1 MRKKLTAVLLAAT
14 MLLTSGVTVFADR
27 VDAVIDKPYLALG
40 ADLSPQE
47 QMKVLSL
54 LGLSDINVDDYD
66 IISITNADEH
76 EYLDKYLDA
85 SIIGT
90 RALSSV
96 LVVGK
101 EAGNGIHVTTKNISY
116 CTEGMYRNALLTAG
130 IEDADITVAGPFSI
144 SGTAAL
150 VGAIKAYETMTG
162 EEIDDENLDAANDE
176 LVLTGK
182 LVEDIGDSEKAED
195 LMALVKQEVAENKLT
210 SAEDIQN
217 VVDQRIGRRAVLFVV
232 FQVGVNGH
240 SLGFPGFLCR
250 RGAHKAADGTQLGVS
265 NAHQAVHQVEFHI
278 PAQALA
284 LDVQVR
290 HGDGIF
296 RAEQPA
302 QAVFLLRREQGGIR
316 PADGGGHR
324 VDGLRDRLALRGALF
339 LCKRRG
345 DGPDQQHR
353 RQQKRR
359 RPAREHRNVFQDG
372 FLLFSTISFSL
383 V

>member
-1 MRKKLTAVLLAAT
+1 MKKKFTAVFLTATILF
-14 MLLTSGVTVFADR
+14 TSGITVFADH

-40 ADLSPQE
+40 ADLSAQE
-47 QMKVLSL
+47 QMTVLSL
-54 LGLSDINVDDYD
+54 LGLDDINVDDYD

-101 EAGNGIHVTTKNISY
+101 EAGNGIRVTTKNISY

-162 EEIDDENLDAANDE
+162 EEVSDANLDAANDE

-182 LVEDIGDSEKAED
+182 LVEEIGDSEKAED
-195 LMALVKQEVAENKLT
+195 LIALVKKEVAENNLT

-217 VVDQRIGRRAVLFVV
+217 VIEQACEELDIHLSADNKQQIAGLMKKIEGLDLDVDKLKDQAKDLYQKLEDLDFHVDKESVGNFFTRII
-232 FQVGVNGH
+232 
-240 SLGFPGFLCR
+240 
-250 RGAHKAADGTQLGVS
+250 
-265 NAHQAVHQVEFHI
+265 QAIVEF
-278 PAQALA
+278 
-284 LDVQVR
+284 
-290 HGDGIF
+290 F
-296 RAEQPA
+296 R
-302 QAVFLLRREQGGIR
+302 
-316 PADGGGHR
+316 
-324 VDGLRDRLALRGALF
+324 GLF
-339 LCKRRG
+339 K
-345 DGPDQQHR
+345 
-353 RQQKRR
+353 
-359 RPAREHRNVFQDG
+359 
-372 FLLFSTISFSL
+372 
-383 V
+383 

>member
-47 QMKVLSL
+47 QMTVLSL

-176 LVLTGK
+176 LVLTG
-182 LVEDIGDSEKAED
+182 
-195 LMALVKQEVAENKLT
+195 
-210 SAEDIQN
+210 
-217 VVDQRIGRRAVLFVV
+217 
-232 FQVGVNGH
+232 
-240 SLGFPGFLCR
+240 
-250 RGAHKAADGTQLGVS
+250 
-265 NAHQAVHQVEFHI
+265 
-278 PAQALA
+278 
-284 LDVQVR
+284 
-290 HGDGIF
+290 
-296 RAEQPA
+296 
-302 QAVFLLRREQGGIR
+302 
-316 PADGGGHR
+316 
-324 VDGLRDRLALRGALF
+324 
-339 LCKRRG
+339 
-345 DGPDQQHR
+345 
-353 RQQKRR
+353 
-359 RPAREHRNVFQDG
+359 
-372 FLLFSTISFSL
+372 
-383 V
+383 

>member
-1 MRKKLTAVLLAAT
+1 MKKKFTAVFLTATILF
-14 MLLTSGVTVFADR
+14 TSGITVFADR

-40 ADLSPQE
+40 ADLSAQE
-47 QMKVLSL
+47 QMTVLLL
-54 LGLSDINVDDYD
+54 LGLDDINVDDYD

-101 EAGNGIHVTTKNISY
+101 EAGNGIRVTTKNISY

-162 EEIDDENLDAANDE
+162 EEVSDANLDAANDE

-182 LVEDIGDSEKAED
+182 LVEEIGDSEKAED
-195 LMALVKQEVAENKLT
+195 LIALVKKEVAENNLT

-217 VVDQRIGRRAVLFVV
+217 VIEQACEELDIHLSADNKQQIAGLMKKIEGLDLDVDKLKDQAKDLYQKLEDLDFHVDKESVGNFFTRII
-232 FQVGVNGH
+232 
-240 SLGFPGFLCR
+240 
-250 RGAHKAADGTQLGVS
+250 
-265 NAHQAVHQVEFHI
+265 QAIVEF
-278 PAQALA
+278 
-284 LDVQVR
+284 
-290 HGDGIF
+290 F
-296 RAEQPA
+296 R
-302 QAVFLLRREQGGIR
+302 
-316 PADGGGHR
+316 
-324 VDGLRDRLALRGALF
+324 GLF
-339 LCKRRG
+339 K
-345 DGPDQQHR
+345 
-353 RQQKRR
+353 
-359 RPAREHRNVFQDG
+359 
-372 FLLFSTISFSL
+372 
-383 V
+383 

>member
-1 MRKKLTAVLLAAT
+1 MKKKFTAVFLTATILF
-14 MLLTSGVTVFADR
+14 TSGITVFADR

-40 ADLSPQE
+40 ADLSAQE
-47 QMKVLSL
+47 QMTVLSL
-54 LGLSDINVDDYD
+54 LGLDDINVDDYD

-101 EAGNGIHVTTKNISY
+101 EAGNGIRVTTKNISY

-162 EEIDDENLDAANDE
+162 EEVADANLDAANDE

-182 LVEDIGDSEKAED
+182 LVEEIGDSEKAED
-195 LMALVKQEVAENKLT
+195 LIALVKKEVAENNLT

-217 VVDQRIGRRAVLFVV
+217 VIEQACEELDIHLSADNKQQIADLMKKIEGLDLDVDKLKDQAKDLYQKLENLDFHVDKESVGNFFTRII
-232 FQVGVNGH
+232 
-240 SLGFPGFLCR
+240 
-250 RGAHKAADGTQLGVS
+250 
-265 NAHQAVHQVEFHI
+265 QAIVEF
-278 PAQALA
+278 
-284 LDVQVR
+284 
-290 HGDGIF
+290 F
-296 RAEQPA
+296 R
-302 QAVFLLRREQGGIR
+302 
-316 PADGGGHR
+316 
-324 VDGLRDRLALRGALF
+324 GLF
-339 LCKRRG
+339 K
-345 DGPDQQHR
+345 
-353 RQQKRR
+353 
-359 RPAREHRNVFQDG
+359 
-372 FLLFSTISFSL
+372 
-383 V
+383 

>member
-1 MRKKLTAVLLAAT
+1 MKKKFTAVFLTATILF
-14 MLLTSGVTVFADR
+14 TSGITVFADR

-40 ADLSPQE
+40 ADLSAQE
-47 QMKVLSL
+47 QMTVLSL
-54 LGLSDINVDDYD
+54 LGLDDINVDDYD

-101 EAGNGIHVTTKNISY
+101 EAGNGIRVTTKNISY

-162 EEIDDENLDAANDE
+162 EKVSDANLDAANDE

-182 LVEDIGDSEKAED
+182 LVEEIGDSEKAED
-195 LMALVKQEVAENKLT
+195 LIALVKKEVAENNLT

-217 VVDQRIGRRAVLFVV
+217 VIEQACEELDIHLSADNKQQIADLMKKIEGLDLDVDKLKDQAKDLYQKLEDLDFHVDKESVGNFFTRII
-232 FQVGVNGH
+232 
-240 SLGFPGFLCR
+240 
-250 RGAHKAADGTQLGVS
+250 
-265 NAHQAVHQVEFHI
+265 QAIVEF
-278 PAQALA
+278 
-284 LDVQVR
+284 
-290 HGDGIF
+290 F
-296 RAEQPA
+296 
-302 QAVFLLRREQGGIR
+302 QG
-316 PADGGGHR
+316 
-324 VDGLRDRLALRGALF
+324 LF
-339 LCKRRG
+339 K
-345 DGPDQQHR
+345 
-353 RQQKRR
+353 
-359 RPAREHRNVFQDG
+359 
-372 FLLFSTISFSL
+372 
-383 V
+383 

>member
-1 MRKKLTAVLLAAT
+1 MKKKFTAVFLTATILF
-14 MLLTSGVTVFADR
+14 TSGITVFADR

-40 ADLSPQE
+40 ADLSAQE
-47 QMKVLSL
+47 QMTVLSL
-54 LGLSDINVDDYD
+54 LGLDDINVDDYD

-101 EAGNGIHVTTKNISY
+101 EAGNGIRVTTKNISY

-162 EEIDDENLDAANDE
+162 EEVSDANLDAANDE

-182 LVEDIGDSEKAED
+182 LVEEIGDSEKAED
-195 LMALVKQEVAENKLT
+195 LIALVKKDVAENNLT

-217 VVDQRIGRRAVLFVV
+217 VIEQACEELDIHLSADNKQQIADLMKKIEGLDLDVDKLKDQAKDLYQKLEDLDFHVDKESVGNFFTRII
-232 FQVGVNGH
+232 
-240 SLGFPGFLCR
+240 
-250 RGAHKAADGTQLGVS
+250 
-265 NAHQAVHQVEFHI
+265 QAIVEF
-278 PAQALA
+278 
-284 LDVQVR
+284 
-290 HGDGIF
+290 F
-296 RAEQPA
+296 R
-302 QAVFLLRREQGGIR
+302 
-316 PADGGGHR
+316 
-324 VDGLRDRLALRGALF
+324 GLF
-339 LCKRRG
+339 K
-345 DGPDQQHR
+345 
-353 RQQKRR
+353 
-359 RPAREHRNVFQDG
+359 
-372 FLLFSTISFSL
+372 
-383 V
+383 

>member
-1 MRKKLTAVLLAAT
+1 MKKKFTAVFLTATILF
-14 MLLTSGVTVFADR
+14 TSGITVFADR

-40 ADLSPQE
+40 ADLSAQE
-47 QMKVLSL
+47 QMTVLSL
-54 LGLSDINVDDYD
+54 LGLDDINVDDYD

-101 EAGNGIHVTTKNISY
+101 EAGNGIRVTTKNISY

-162 EEIDDENLDAANDE
+162 EEVSDANLDAANDE

-182 LVEDIGDSEKAED
+182 LVEEIGDSEKAED
-195 LMALVKQEVAENKLT
+195 LIALVKKEVAENNLT

-217 VVDQRIGRRAVLFVV
+217 VIEQACEELDIHLSADNKQQIADLMKKIEGLDLDVDKLKDQAKDLYQKLENLDFHVDKESVGNFFTRII
-232 FQVGVNGH
+232 
-240 SLGFPGFLCR
+240 
-250 RGAHKAADGTQLGVS
+250 
-265 NAHQAVHQVEFHI
+265 QAIVEF
-278 PAQALA
+278 
-284 LDVQVR
+284 
-290 HGDGIF
+290 F
-296 RAEQPA
+296 R
-302 QAVFLLRREQGGIR
+302 
-316 PADGGGHR
+316 
-324 VDGLRDRLALRGALF
+324 GLF
-339 LCKRRG
+339 K
-345 DGPDQQHR
+345 
-353 RQQKRR
+353 
-359 RPAREHRNVFQDG
+359 
-372 FLLFSTISFSL
+372 
-383 V
+383 

>member
-1 MRKKLTAVLLAAT
+1 MAFIQTERGEYMRKKLTAVLLAAT

-47 QMKVLSL
+47 QMKV
-54 LGLSDINVDDYD
+54 DINVDDYD

-217 VVDQRIGRRAVLFVV
+217 VVDQA
-232 FQVGVNGH
+232 
-240 SLGFPGFLCR
+240 CE
-250 RGAHKAADGTQLGVS
+250 QLDIQLSEENQQQIAKLMKKIEG
-265 NAHQAVHQVEFHI
+265 
-278 PAQALA
+278 LD
-284 LDVQVR
+284 LDV
-290 HGDGIF
+290 DKLKD
-296 RAEQPA
+296 
-302 QAVFLLRREQGGIR
+302 QAKDLYQKLENLDFHVDKESVGNFFTRIIDAIVKFFQG
-316 PADGGGHR
+316 
-324 VDGLRDRLALRGALF
+324 LF
-339 LCKRRG
+339 GK
-345 DGPDQQHR
+345 
-353 RQQKRR
+353 
-359 RPAREHRNVFQDG
+359 
-372 FLLFSTISFSL
+372 
-383 V
+383 

>member
-47 QMKVLSL
+47 QMTVLSL

-182 LVEDIGDSEKAED
+182 LVEDIGDSDK
-195 LMALVKQEVAENKLT
+195 T
-210 SAEDIQN
+210 GS
-217 VVDQRIGRRAVLFVV
+217 G
-232 FQVGVNGH
+232 
-240 SLGFPGFLCR
+240 
-250 RGAHKAADGTQLGVS
+250 
-265 NAHQAVHQVEFHI
+265 
-278 PAQALA
+278 
-284 LDVQVR
+284 
-290 HGDGIF
+290 
-296 RAEQPA
+296 
-302 QAVFLLRREQGGIR
+302 REQTDQCRGYSKCGGSSMR
-316 PADGGGHR
+316 SAGYSAFRRKSEADR
-324 VDGLRDRLALRGALF
+324 RTDEKDRGTGSG
-339 LCKRRG
+339 CG
-345 DGPDQQHR
+345 
-353 RQQKRR
+353 
-359 RPAREHRNVFQDG
+359 
-372 FLLFSTISFSL
+372 
-383 V
+383 

>member
-47 QMKVLSL
+47 QMIVLSL

-217 VVDQRIGRRAVLFVV
+217 VVDQA
-232 FQVGVNGH
+232 
-240 SLGFPGFLCR
+240 C
-250 RGAHKAADGTQLGVS
+250 DQLDIQLSEENQKQIAELMKKIEG
-265 NAHQAVHQVEFHI
+265 
-278 PAQALA
+278 LD
-284 LDVQVR
+284 LDVDKLKDQAKDLYQKL
-290 HGDGIF
+290 GDLDFHVDKESVGNFFTRIIDAIVKF
-296 RAEQPA
+296 
-302 QAVFLLRREQGGIR
+302 FQG
-316 PADGGGHR
+316 
-324 VDGLRDRLALRGALF
+324 LF
-339 LCKRRG
+339 GK
-345 DGPDQQHR
+345 
-353 RQQKRR
+353 
-359 RPAREHRNVFQDG
+359 
-372 FLLFSTISFSL
+372 
-383 V
+383 

>member
-1 MRKKLTAVLLAAT
+1 MAFIQTERGEYMRKKLTAVLLAAT

-27 VDAVIDKPYLALG
+27 VDVVINKPYLALG

-116 CTEGMYRNALLTAG
+116 CTKGMYRNALLTAG

-217 VVDQRIGRRAVLFVV
+217 VVDQA
-232 FQVGVNGH
+232 
-240 SLGFPGFLCR
+240 C
-250 RGAHKAADGTQLGVS
+250 DQLDIQLSEENQKQIAELMKKIEG
-265 NAHQAVHQVEFHI
+265 
-278 PAQALA
+278 LD
-284 LDVQVR
+284 LDV
-290 HGDGIF
+290 DKLKD
-296 RAEQPA
+296 
-302 QAVFLLRREQGGIR
+302 QAKDLYQKLEDLDFHVDKESVGNFFTRIIDAIVNFFQG
-316 PADGGGHR
+316 
-324 VDGLRDRLALRGALF
+324 LF
-339 LCKRRG
+339 GK
-345 DGPDQQHR
+345 
-353 RQQKRR
+353 
-359 RPAREHRNVFQDG
+359 
-372 FLLFSTISFSL
+372 
-383 V
+383 